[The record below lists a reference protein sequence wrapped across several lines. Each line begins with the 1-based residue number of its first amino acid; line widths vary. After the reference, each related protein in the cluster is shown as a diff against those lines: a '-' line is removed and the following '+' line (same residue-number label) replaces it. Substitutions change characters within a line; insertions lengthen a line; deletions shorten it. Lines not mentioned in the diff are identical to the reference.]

1 MQHTVFA
8 EAVLSGLMNYL
19 HHHQNTTQF
28 MAALDTAKAE
38 EDKCNAFFSFRTQKF
53 HRTMKGARLLWKS
66 DLPVGCQLLCPINE
80 SKMKLHAFLL
90 A

>member
-28 MAALDTAKAE
+28 MAALDTVKAE
-38 EDKCNAFFSFRTQKF
+38 EFLIQTQKF

-90 A
+90 V